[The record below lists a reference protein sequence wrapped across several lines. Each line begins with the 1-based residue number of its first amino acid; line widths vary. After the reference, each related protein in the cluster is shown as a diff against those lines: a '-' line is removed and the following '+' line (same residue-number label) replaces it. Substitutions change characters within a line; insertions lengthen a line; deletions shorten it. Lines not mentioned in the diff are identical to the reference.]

1 MSLAELSVHRADV
14 DQAPSVRVRRADRPL
29 HRLAEVRRIQ
39 GVSRRT
45 VARRLHLDM
54 ASVKHMEEEDTDLS
68 LSTLYQWQQI
78 LDVPVNELLV
88 EAQDPL
94 STPVMKRAQLLKL
107 MKTAMAIKQRSAPG
121 PIQRMAEVL
130 VNQLVEI
137 MPELAEVSPWH
148 AVGKRRSQSELGH
161 AALRTIS
168 ADLFPD
174 LNDS

>member
-1 MSLAELSVHRADV
+1 MSLAELSVHGADV
-14 DQAPSVRVRRADRPL
+14 DQAPSVRVRRVDRPL

-54 ASVKHMEEEDTDLS
+54 ASVKHMEQEDTDLS
-68 LSTLYQWQQI
+68 LSALYEWQQI

-88 EAQDPL
+88 EAEEPL

-107 MKTAMAIKQRSAPG
+107 MKTAMAIKQRSGQG

-130 VNQLVEI
+130 VSQLVEI
-137 MPELAEVSPWH
+137 MPELAEVTPWH
-148 AVGKRRSQSELGH
+148 AVGKRRSQSELGQ
-161 AALRTIS
+161 AAMRTIS
-168 ADLFPD
+168 TDVLRDVAE
-174 LNDS
+174 

>member
-14 DQAPSVRVRRADRPL
+14 EHASSVRVRRADRPL
-29 HRLAEVRRIQ
+29 HRLAEVRRTQ

-45 VARRLHLDM
+45 VARRLRLDM
-54 ASVKHMEEEDTDLS
+54 ASVKHMEQEDTDLS
-68 LSTLYQWQQI
+68 LSTLYEWQQV

-88 EAQDPL
+88 EADEPL

-107 MKTAMAIKQRSAPG
+107 MKTAMAIKQRSGQG

-137 MPELAEVSPWH
+137 MPELAEVTPWH
-148 AVGKRRSQSELGH
+148 AVGKRRSQSELGQ
-161 AALRTIS
+161 AAMRTIS
-168 ADLFPD
+168 ADVLHD
-174 LNDS
+174 MGE

>member
-1 MSLAELSVHRADV
+1 MSLAELSVHGADV
-14 DQAPSVRVRRADRPL
+14 DQAPSVRVRKADRPL
-29 HRLAEVRRIQ
+29 HRLAEVRRVQ

-54 ASVKHMEEEDTDLS
+54 ASVKHMEQEDTDLS
-68 LSTLYQWQQI
+68 LSTLYEWQQV

-88 EAQDPL
+88 EAEEPL

-107 MKTAMAIKQRSAPG
+107 MKTAMAIKQRSGQG

-137 MPELAEVSPWH
+137 MPELAEVTPWH
-148 AVGKRRSQSELGH
+148 AVGKRRSQSELGQ
-161 AALRTIS
+161 AAMRTIS
-168 ADLFPD
+168 TDVLHDVAE
-174 LNDS
+174 

>member
-1 MSLAELSVHRADV
+1 MRLAELSFSRADV
-14 DQAPSVRVRRADRPL
+14 DHAPSVRVRSADRPL

-54 ASVKHMEEEDTDLS
+54 ASVKFMEQEDTDLP
-68 LSTLYQWQQI
+68 LSTLYEWQQV
-78 LDVPVNELLV
+78 LDVPINELLV
-88 EAQDPL
+88 ETEEPL

-107 MKTAMAIKQRSAPG
+107 MKTAMAIKERSG
-121 PIQRMAEVL
+121 QLPIQRMAEVL

-137 MPELAEVSPWH
+137 MPELAEVTPWH
-148 AVGKRRSQSELGH
+148 AVGKRRSQTELGQ

-168 ADLFPD
+168 ADIFRD
-174 LNDS
+174 MGE

>member
-1 MSLAELSVHRADV
+1 MSLAELSVHGADV

-29 HRLAEVRRIQ
+29 HRLAEVRRVQ

-54 ASVKHMEEEDTDLS
+54 ASVKHMEQEDTDLS
-68 LSTLYQWQQI
+68 LSTLYEWQQV

-88 EAQDPL
+88 EAEEPL

-107 MKTAMAIKQRSAPG
+107 MKTAMAIKQRSGQG

-137 MPELAEVSPWH
+137 MPELAEVTPWH
-148 AVGKRRSQSELGH
+148 AVGKRRSQAELGQ
-161 AALRTIS
+161 AAMRTIS
-168 ADLFPD
+168 TDVLRD
-174 LNDS
+174 VVE

>member
-1 MSLAELSVHRADV
+1 MSLAELSIRHVDVHD
-14 DQAPSVRVRRADRPL
+14 APSVRVRRADRPL

-54 ASVKHMEEEDTDLS
+54 ASVKHMEQEDTDLS
-68 LSTLYQWQQI
+68 LSTLYEWQQV

-88 EAQDPL
+88 EAEEPL

-107 MKTAMAIKQRSAPG
+107 MKTAMAIKQRSAQG

-148 AVGKRRSQSELGH
+148 AVGKRRSQSELGQ

-168 ADLFPD
+168 AEFLHDTGE
-174 LNDS
+174 